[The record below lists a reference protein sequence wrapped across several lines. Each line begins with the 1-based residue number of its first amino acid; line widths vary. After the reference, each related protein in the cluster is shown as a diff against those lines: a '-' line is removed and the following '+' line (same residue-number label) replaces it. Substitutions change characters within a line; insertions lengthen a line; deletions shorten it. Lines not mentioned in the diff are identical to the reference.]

1 MFIAFPVA
9 YPHTNIRSTDKMKEE
24 LQRINFFGGRMQNAL
39 SDLALIDHCLSK
51 DFFAYEPNRPCYL
64 MLNIYLVAI

>member
-1 MFIAFPVA
+1 
-9 YPHTNIRSTDKMKEE
+9 
-24 LQRINFFGGRMQNAL
+24 MQNAL

-51 DFFAYEPNRPCYL
+51 YFFAYEPNRPCYL